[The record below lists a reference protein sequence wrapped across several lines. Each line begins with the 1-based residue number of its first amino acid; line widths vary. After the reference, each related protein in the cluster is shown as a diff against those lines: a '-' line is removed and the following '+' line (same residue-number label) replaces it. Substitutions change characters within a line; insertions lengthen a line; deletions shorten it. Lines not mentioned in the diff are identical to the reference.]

1 MTPDTLDLI
10 AGWASL
16 VLTLLVFS
24 YLLGDNVLYRI
35 AVHVLVGVA
44 AGYIAVVALESVLV
58 PWLND
63 TLLADQGA
71 RSDATMVTLRVIGA
85 VPLLFGALLLF
96 KLSPRLAPVGNL
108 GLAAV
113 IGIGTAVAVVGAVAG
128 TVIPLAREAGEAVGD
143 SALDGIVIVVGTV
156 TTLAY
161 FQYWAVE
168 RGGEIRAPRLFRPLG
183 AVGRLFVMVALGA
196 LYAGAIVTSIT
207 IFGDVIDAQIRFIL
221 DRVGG

>member
-35 AVHVLVGVA
+35 AIHVLVGVA
-44 AGYIAVVALESVLV
+44 AGYIAVVAIESVLV
-58 PWLND
+58 PWLDD
-63 TLLADQGA
+63 TLLAEQGA
-71 RSDATMVTLRVIGA
+71 RSDATIAGLRVIGA
-85 VPLLFGALLLF
+85 VPFLFGALLLF

-108 GLAAV
+108 GLAVV
-113 IGIGTAVAVVGAVAG
+113 IGVGTAVAVVGAISG

-143 SALDGIVIVVGTV
+143 DVVDGLIILVGAV
-156 TTLAY
+156 ATLVA

-168 RGGEIRAPRLFRPLG
+168 RDGEIRAPRLLRPLS
-183 AVGRLFVMVALGA
+183 AAGRVFVMVALGA
-196 LYAGAIVTSIT
+196 LYAGAIITSIT
-207 IFGDVIDAQIRFIL
+207 IFSDVIDAQIRFIL
-221 DRVGG
+221 DKVGG